1 MPRRMM
7 DKDAKG
13 KLYAFLSSL
22 FLLGPS
28 EDQVERLKEVLK
40 VLKLPL
46 TGSWSVDELKR
57 EYYDL
62 FVVPNPRY
70 VRPYESVY
78 RDRIPLDFVGN
89 PELGMPP
96 RRKHIKGLLMGEST
110 RDVLRFYREA
120 GVYPSAELPD
130 HLGNELS
137 FLGYLAGKESETSGE
152 EAASF
157 RRLHDDFKKNHP
169 LKWIRK
175 LEKKVEKEDR
185 TGYYRSALMI
195 THALLQG

>member
-1 MPRRMM
+1 MSRRLI
-7 DKDAKG
+7 DTEAKG
-13 KLYAFLSSL
+13 NLYAFLSSL
-22 FLLGPS
+22 FLLEPS
-28 EDQVERLKEVLK
+28 EDRAARLREVLK
-40 VLKLPL
+40 ILKLPL
-46 TGSWSVDELKR
+46 AGPWSVDELKR

-62 FVVPNPRY
+62 FSVPNPRY

-78 RDRIPLDFVGN
+78 RDRMPIDFVGN

-96 RRKHIKGLLMGEST
+96 RRKYIRGLLMGEST
-110 RDVLRFYREA
+110 RDVLRYYRAA

-152 EAASF
+152 KAADF
-157 RRLHDDFKKNHP
+157 KRLSADFKKNHP
-169 LKWIRK
+169 LKWIGK
-175 LEKKVEKEDR
+175 VKKRVEKEDR
-185 TGYYRSALMI
+185 TGYFRSALAI